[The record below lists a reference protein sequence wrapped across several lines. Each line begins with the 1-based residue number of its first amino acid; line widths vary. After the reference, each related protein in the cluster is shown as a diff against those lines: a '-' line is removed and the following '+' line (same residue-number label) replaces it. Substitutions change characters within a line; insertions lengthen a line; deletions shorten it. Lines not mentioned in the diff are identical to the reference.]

1 MILFENWLL
10 WSLDYAAIKGM
21 CIWGQFGNF
30 IERSDVVIAY
40 QKGKKELRK
49 ENLWFLLAS
58 FFSFR
63 WTKSEDQV
71 LWISNI
77 TESVLRRCIFQLSP
91 TSDYSNGILQ
101 HPILRN
107 GKGIRKV
114 NRMKPPVTLKN
125 SMLRREILQKVL
137 LIEQYTIR
145 SCSSCQSFHASWL
158 TPPLCIMF
166 LDANLVCRSTKLA
179 QEILFIW
186 TPPLVG
192 FDKLNFVECSL
203 SNLG

>member
-1 MILFENWLL
+1 MKFGLCCHKRNMYLRTIRKFYWKKWCSNCLSKRKKRTKKRKFMVSVGLILFFQVN
-10 WSLDYAAIKGM
+10 
-21 CIWGQFGNF
+21 
-30 IERSDVVIAY
+30 
-40 QKGKKELRK
+40 
-49 ENLWFLLAS
+49 
-58 FFSFR
+58 
-63 WTKSEDQV
+63 KSEDQV

-101 HPILRN
+101 HPILRS